1 MHMLTNISR
10 DKGNQAMKYGQLMEY
25 NMRNIFL
32 EKSFTKSG
40 GDTIPRPF
48 SKKSKLSV
56 SLLWITSLSFYTVG
70 FYWMLSRGLL
80 KYIETK
86 L

>member
-56 SLLWITSLSFYTVG
+56 SLLWITSLTFYTVG
-70 FYWMLSRGLL
+70 FYWMLRRGLL

>member
-56 SLLWITSLSFYTVG
+56 SLLRITSLMFYTVG
-70 FYWMLSRGLL
+70 FY
-80 KYIETK
+80 
-86 L
+86 